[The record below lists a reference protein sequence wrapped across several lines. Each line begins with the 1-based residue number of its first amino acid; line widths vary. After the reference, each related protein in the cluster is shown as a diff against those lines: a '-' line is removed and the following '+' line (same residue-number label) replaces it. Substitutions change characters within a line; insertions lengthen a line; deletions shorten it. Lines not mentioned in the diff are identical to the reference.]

1 MNSNTNLYIVIFT
14 FILIIAFTALQQH
27 HLNETQ
33 IDVTGT
39 QGITPL
45 RSISEN
51 RSPASPPLNILFIG
65 NSYTFF
71 YDVPGMI
78 LKIAK
83 HDKNNATPLHVRSV
97 TYGGATLRQHWKNPK
112 TKQIMQSQHWDILVL
127 QEQSLQYMYAKNIAQ
142 SHDAIHRFYKH
153 TRPEKTDIV
162 LFKTWPRQPNSAWYS
177 DPQYAKNLR
186 NAEAMFTEIHIRV
199 TQIAK
204 RLNIR
209 VAPIADYWYFTSL
222 YYPDIN
228 LYSADATH
236 ASVKGSYLT
245 ALIFYQTLTGNSPL
259 GTTFVPLGMTQKEAA
274 TLRKI
279 AAKTL

>member
-1 MNSNTNLYIVIFT
+1 MNSNTNLYIVVFT
-14 FILIIAFTALQQH
+14 FVVIIALAAVQQYH
-27 HLNETQ
+27 NNEAR
-33 IDVTGT
+33 IDVAGT
-39 QGITPL
+39 QGITEL
-45 RSISEN
+45 RTVSAN
-51 RSPASPPLNILFIG
+51 KSPSAPPLNILFIG

-83 HDKNNATPLHVRSV
+83 HDKNNNTPLNVRSV
-97 TYGGATLRQHWKNPK
+97 TYGGATLTEHWSNQKTRQV
-112 TKQIMQSQHWDILVL
+112 IQSQHWDVLVL
-127 QEQSLQYMYAKNIAQ
+127 QEQSLQYMYGKNIVQ
-142 SHDAIHRFYKH
+142 SHDAIQKFYKH
-153 TRPEKTDIV
+153 TRPQKTEIV
-162 LFKTWPRQPNSAWYS
+162 LFKTWPRQPKSNWYS

-186 NAEAMFTEIHIRV
+186 NAEAMFIEIHIRV

-222 YYPDIN
+222 YYPDIDI
-228 LYSADATH
+228 YSPDSTH

-245 ALIFYQTLTGNSPL
+245 ALIFYKTLTGNTPL
-259 GTTFVPLGMTQKEAA
+259 NTTFVPLGMTQKKAA

-279 AAKTL
+279 AAQEL